1 MTGVL
6 KLIGD
11 EYDLWI
17 KNATSQKGEACGG
30 LWCYKKNNTTPLAW
44 VGLNTNSNGAS
55 YLEICSWGADAADST
70 KNGNMRLLSSGP
82 LNINSHGLLSIYSVE
97 NSLSLRACRDINLFR
112 EEDEDSKSF
121 FLQTAPSISGKTGD
135 FYTYWSMFP
144 GVYFPSATYT
154 DPKTKKFA
162 SEYAPI
168 MFDRKMDNGDG
179 TLSTYRVKL
188 GITRQGTSAGF
199 SVEVW
204 NVNQFG
210 SQTTRI
216 GRYDFIS
223 AQNNSTKNL

>member
-135 FYTYWSMFP
+135 FTHIGQCFP
-144 GVYFPSATYT
+144 GFTFLP
-154 DPKTKKFA
+154 P
-162 SEYAPI
+162 
-168 MFDRKMDNGDG
+168 
-179 TLSTYRVKL
+179 L
-188 GITRQGTSAGF
+188 
-199 SVEVW
+199 
-204 NVNQFG
+204 
-210 SQTTRI
+210 TRI
-216 GRYDFIS
+216 PKR
-223 AQNNSTKNL
+223 KNLPVNMRL